1 VGARVRVTA
10 GGITQTR
17 EIYGNWGLAG
27 LGTDL
32 VAHFGLGA
40 ACAIDQVE
48 VRWPDGTSSVQ
59 TFRGVV
65 ANHRVEIRQGE
76 ERVRYLTD
84 AM

>member
-1 VGARVRVTA
+1 
-10 GGITQTR
+10 
-17 EIYGNWGLAG
+17 
-27 LGTDL
+27 
-32 VAHFGLGA
+32 
-40 ACAIDQVE
+40 
-48 VRWPDGTSSVQ
+48 VQ